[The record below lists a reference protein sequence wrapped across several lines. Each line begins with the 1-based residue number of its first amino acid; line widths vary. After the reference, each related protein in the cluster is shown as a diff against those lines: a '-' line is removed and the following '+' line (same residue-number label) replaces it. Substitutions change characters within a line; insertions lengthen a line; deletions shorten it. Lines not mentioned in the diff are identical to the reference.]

1 MASATH
7 TGVSAAKGF
16 KPGKPRAA
24 VSLQIEAWM
33 KTPVHTV
40 KPQDS
45 VAHARAILEEYRVN
59 QLPVVQNGKVVGIVT
74 DRDLRDAPMAV
85 RVSGEAAGRAKDE
98 LPSEPNEI
106 PVADVMSDGV
116 LTMAPSHTLAEAAR
130 LMRKQRI
137 GAIPIV
143 EKERRLAGILT
154 RSDILEAF
162 VALAK
167 SRQGKRPVTLSRR

>member
-7 TGVSAAKGF
+7 TAVSAAKKLKAV
-16 KPGKPRAA
+16 KPPRPA

-59 QLPVVQNGKVVGIVT
+59 QLPVVQNGKLVGIVT

-85 RVSGEAAGRAKDE
+85 RVSGEAAGRTKDE

-106 PVADVMSDGV
+106 PVSDVMSDAV
-116 LTMAPSHTLAEAAR
+116 LTMTPSNTLEHAAR
-130 LMRKQRI
+130 LMREQRI
-137 GAIPIV
+137 GAVPIV
-143 EKERRLAGILT
+143 EKQNHLAGILT
-154 RSDILEAF
+154 RSDVLEAF

-167 SRQGKRPVTLSRR
+167 SKQGKR